1 MTKFRQL
8 NLVNSKMK
16 IFQEVGNTIVET
28 FNEISV
34 HGFVFL
40 VKRGTSLVE
49 RLIWL
54 ICICFGIFGIV
65 KLGGDTW
72 NRYQTNPTVISMDR
86 NKFSW
91 NTSFPSCKTTEFGL
105 KRF

>member
-1 MTKFRQL
+1 MT
-8 NLVNSKMK
+8 
-16 IFQEVGNTIVET
+16 IIQEVGKTIVET
-28 FNEISV
+28 FSEISV

-54 ICICFGIFGIV
+54 VCICIGVYGIIQ
-65 KLGGDTW
+65 LGGDTW

-91 NTSFPSCKTTEFGL
+91 NTSFPSCESESFKLFVNL
-105 KRF
+105 VMKISI